1 MPNQL
6 EKVKEIKKK
15 YEKIW
20 ITIDGVTAVGIGNT
34 SDGGSGLIISVIK
47 KTEKIRK
54 MIPDKINGISIEIQI
69 TGELRAF

>member
-6 EKVKEIKKK
+6 EKVKEIKIK
-15 YEKIW
+15 YEKTW
-20 ITIDGVTAVGIGNT
+20 INIDGVTAVGIGKT
-34 SDGGSGLIISVIK
+34 SDGGTGLIVSVIE

-54 MIPDKINGISIEIQI
+54 MIPDKINGISIEIQV

>member
-6 EKVKEIKKK
+6 EKVKKIKKK

-20 ITIDGVTAVGIGNT
+20 ISIDGVTAVGIGKT
-34 SDGGSGLIISVIK
+34 SDGGTGLIVSVI
-47 KTEKIRK
+47 EKPEKFRK
-54 MIPDKINGISIEIQI
+54 MIPEKINGISIEIQV

>member
-20 ITIDGVTAVGIGNT
+20 INIDGVTAVGIGKT
-34 SDGGSGLIISVIK
+34 SDGGTGLIVSVIEK
-47 KTEKIRK
+47 PGKIRK
-54 MIPDKINGISIEIQI
+54 MIPDKIKGILIEIQV